1 MRFRLI
7 SNSYASECYRPEADI
22 ENNKPMPQNL
32 DSLLIQVHD
41 EKSLRTFL
49 DALAAD
55 FAEEHELEEGSPSS
69 PYGAGALGWEHCT
82 IDGFLGAAA
91 VVRVDAALEAFGGD
105 VGNPWLR
112 CAAMLYGAKH
122 YE

>member
-1 MRFRLI
+1 
-7 SNSYASECYRPEADI
+7 
-22 ENNKPMPQNL
+22 MPQNL

-55 FAEEHELEEGSPSS
+55 FAEEHELEKGSPSS